1 MSSSD
6 KLTGLITRF
15 QLMTLLCKGVI
26 RDALETDQV
35 IDLQVMIKELSDVY
49 SMSGTC
55 RVVGIIFTKRGIAT
69 NSKLDK
75 TGNAWEGKRGFSLK
89 ASVTNLNLDNVT
101 NSVKEFNI
109 TFFD

>member
-55 RVVGIIFTKRGIAT
+55 RVVGIIFTKTKCRRRGIVMRHT
-69 NSKLDK
+69 QIQN
-75 TGNAWEGKRGFSLK
+75 
-89 ASVTNLNLDNVT
+89 
-101 NSVKEFNI
+101 
-109 TFFD
+109 